1 MTHYTIRVGDTV
13 HSIDVEDK
21 GADEFTVRLED
32 GREFTAALVSDQ
44 AAHPVVDRSEADRY
58 EADQRVA
65 DQREADRSEADR
77 PVVDRPG
84 ADAAVPSSPPIP
96 AAHPSDRPDGA
107 AAPAVAGAPPAKVTR
122 VAAPL
127 PCLVLSVAVRPG
139 DRVTRGQTILE
150 IEAMKMR
157 NDIKAPRDA
166 TVSKVL
172 VAAGDTVPHGRPLVE
187 FED

>member
-1 MTHYTIRVGDTV
+1 MTHYAIRVGDTV

-21 GADEFTVRLED
+21 GSAEFTVRLED

-44 AAHPVVDRSEADRY
+44 AAQPLVDRSEADR
-58 EADQRVA
+58 R
-65 DQREADRSEADR
+65 
-77 PVVDRPG
+77 
-84 ADAAVPSSPPIP
+84 
-96 AAHPSDRPDGA
+96 DGA
-107 AAPAVAGAPPAKVTR
+107 ASPPVADAPPEKVTR

-139 DRVTRGQTILE
+139 DRVTRGQTILQ

-157 NDIKAPRDA
+157 NDILAPRDA